1 MIIGACSIE
10 LYIPGNT
17 SLKGK
22 RRILK
27 PLISR
32 IRREFNVAVAEV
44 DHNDV
49 WQSALIALVSVSN
62 DQGHLHRLMD
72 QGVRWIETHHPEVQV
87 VDWQIEII

>member
-10 LYIPGNT
+10 LYIPGNA

-22 RRILK
+22 RRVLK
-27 PLISR
+27 PLLSR
-32 IRREFNVAVAEV
+32 LRREFNVAAAEV

-72 QGVRWIETHHPEVQV
+72 QAVHWVETHHPEVQV